1 MILPSDVR
9 VGFRDVG
16 RVKAEQFSKLRFP
29 ADGMI
34 AAAKTKRDF
43 GTIPTWQLRYQAIS
57 VPHL

>member
-9 VGFRDVG
+9 VGFRDVD
-16 RVKAEQFSKLRFP
+16 RAKAEQFLKLTFP

-43 GTIPTWQLRYQAIS
+43 GTIPTWQLRYQANSI
-57 VPHL
+57 PRL